1 MNKVKLNRVIKDG
14 NIVIPIY
21 ILKCF
26 KQLNLTME
34 EFMFLMYLHNKQE
47 NVIFN
52 PERIADDLGLDIM
65 EVMGYISVLSDKEYL
80 TLDVFKDENNILE
93 EVVNLSNF
101 YEKVSTFLINLEE
114 TEEQKENILLFIEK
128 ELGRPLNSV
137 EIKTIN
143 GWQENQINESLIKEA
158 VKIALGDGVYS
169 LKYIDK
175 VLFDWS
181 SRGFK
186 TLDDLKKQ
194 DNNHNEIKEIN
205 DDVSFSVVE
214 DWNWL
219 DDEEEYIVN

>member
-14 NIVIPIY
+14 NIVITIY

-114 TEEQKENILLFIEK
+114 TEEQK
-128 ELGRPLNSV
+128 
-137 EIKTIN
+137 
-143 GWQENQINESLIKEA
+143 
-158 VKIALGDGVYS
+158 
-169 LKYIDK
+169 
-175 VLFDWS
+175 
-181 SRGFK
+181 
-186 TLDDLKKQ
+186 
-194 DNNHNEIKEIN
+194 
-205 DDVSFSVVE
+205 
-214 DWNWL
+214 
-219 DDEEEYIVN
+219 